1 MIIAATNRTGAA
13 CTTVTQQVYQAPV
26 QPVRTQVQVHATVPS
41 HPIQVTPTQTQT
53 QPQNSPQI
61 TLEEVRVILRTEE
74 EEEEDDIYEE
84 EEEESENGNERN
96 ISVPDAHPTRP
107 DSGPRS
113 HSNHIHASTDAIT
126 PRKRSSGDLDA
137 DADCGTN
144 ARGHSDG
151 TCPAGKKGAIRVGTP
166 PKRART
172 AVEDV
177 PTSTSTTN
185 ATNLADTNAVSPHAT
200 TTVKQRKRSSEELDT
215 HLFAST
221 THDQRGLQKRLR
233 VDGTGS
239 GTGLG
244 VSLPASVPL
253 SQSRCARVGMPR
265 VGTHTH
271 TPRSGIHNPGI
282 HAHARMP
289 RALSTSPPSSTTAVS
304 ATASFEGGL
313 DAQKGVDVG
322 GTTECEVVEPQHTL
336 AQARTRGPV
345 DVSMCTIGDGNFPGL
360 GVHRITGLVEGGE
373 LDGLYVFDEGV

>member
-1 MIIAATNRTGAA
+1 MVGAAANRTGTA
-13 CTTVTQQVYQAPV
+13 CTTATQQVYQAPV
-26 QPVRTQVQVHATVPS
+26 QPVQTQVQVHATVPS

-53 QPQNSPQI
+53 KPQNSPQI

-74 EEEEDDIYEE
+74 EEEEEDLYEE
-84 EEEESENGNERN
+84 EEEESENGNEKN
-96 ISVPDAHPTRP
+96 LSVPDVHPTRP
-107 DSGPRS
+107 DSGAHS
-113 HSNHIHASTDAIT
+113 HSNRIHASIGAIT

-137 DADCGTN
+137 DADCGTD
-144 ARGHSDG
+144 ARGHRDG
-151 TCPAGKKGAIRVGTP
+151 TCPSGEKGVIRVSTP

-177 PTSTSTTN
+177 ATSTTN
-185 ATNLADTNAVSPHAT
+185 ANNLADTKTMSTHAT

-215 HLFAST
+215 HLFASI

-253 SQSRCARVGMPR
+253 SQSRCARAGMPR

-271 TPRSGIHNPGI
+271 TPRSGIHNSGI

-289 RALSTSPPSSTTAVS
+289 RSLSTSPPSSITVNTS
-304 ATASFEGGL
+304 ASSEGGL
-313 DAQKGVDVG
+313 NAQKSVGVG
-322 GTTECEVVEPQHTL
+322 GTSECEVAEPQPALT
-336 AQARTRGPV
+336 QARTRGPV